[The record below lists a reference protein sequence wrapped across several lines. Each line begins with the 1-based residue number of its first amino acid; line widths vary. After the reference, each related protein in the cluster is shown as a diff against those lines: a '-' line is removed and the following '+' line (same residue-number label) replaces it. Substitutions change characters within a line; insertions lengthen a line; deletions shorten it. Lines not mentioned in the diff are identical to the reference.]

1 MKIKRL
7 FHRTINRL
15 LAPAGIMI
23 VRATPQTIGGQ
34 SISDEQ
40 AIAEAQRRGI
50 SAGLYLEE
58 LFGKIGRAQK
68 IIDRM
73 RTDGAF
79 SEDLNVVCEI
89 GPGSGLYIE
98 KVLEI
103 TTPDHYEVYE
113 IAENRAKF
121 LAREYPVISQPTDG
135 FTLTHTPS
143 GTVQLVHAHGVFVA
157 LQFLTSYSYF
167 KEIVRVTA
175 PEGYAVFDI
184 ISEDCLDEDTV
195 DLWLNSNLRYPSFLS
210 KKYVIDFF
218 NRHGFHLVDDF
229 RLPLLVQGDSCYLV
243 FKREPK

>member
-1 MKIKRL
+1 MQVKRL

-15 LAPAGIMI
+15 LAPAGIRI
-23 VRATPQTIGGQ
+23 VRVTSPTIGGQ
-34 SISDEQ
+34 PISDEQ

-73 RTDGAF
+73 KTVGAL
-79 SEDLNVVCEI
+79 SEDLSVVCEI

-98 KVLEI
+98 KILGIASPDRYEI
-103 TTPDHYEVYE
+103 YE
-113 IAENRAKF
+113 IAGNRAKF
-121 LAREYPVISQPTDG
+121 LAREHPVISQPTDG
-135 FTLTHTPS
+135 CTLTHTPS
-143 GTVQLVHAHGVFVA
+143 ATVQLVHAHGVFVA

-195 DLWLNSNLRYPSFLS
+195 DLWLNSSLRYPSFLS

-218 NRHGFHLVDDF
+218 NQHGFHLVDDF
-229 RLPLLVQGDSCYLV
+229 KLPLLVQGDSCYLV
-243 FKREPK
+243 FKREPS

>member
-1 MKIKRL
+1 MQVKRL

-15 LAPAGIMI
+15 LAPAGIKI
-23 VRATPQTIGGQ
+23 VRVTSPTIGGQ
-34 SISDEQ
+34 PISDEQ

-73 RTDGAF
+73 KTVGAL
-79 SEDLNVVCEI
+79 SEDLSVVCEI

-98 KVLEI
+98 KVLGIASPDRYEI
-103 TTPDHYEVYE
+103 YE
-113 IAENRAKF
+113 IARNRAKF
-121 LAREYPVISQPTDG
+121 LAREHPVISQPTDG
-135 FTLTHTPS
+135 CTLTHTPS
-143 GTVQLVHAHGVFVA
+143 ATVQLVHAHGVFVA

-218 NRHGFHLVDDF
+218 NQHGFHLVDDF
-229 RLPLLVQGDSCYLV
+229 KLPLLVQGDSCYLV
-243 FKREPK
+243 FKREPR

>member
-1 MKIKRL
+1 MQVKRL

-15 LAPAGIMI
+15 LAPAGIKI
-23 VRATPQTIGGQ
+23 VRVTSPTIGGQ
-34 SISDEQ
+34 PISDEQ

-58 LFGKIGRAQK
+58 LFGKIGRAQR

-73 RTDGAF
+73 KTVGAL
-79 SEDLNVVCEI
+79 SEDLSVVCEI

-98 KVLEI
+98 KVLGIASPDRYEI
-103 TTPDHYEVYE
+103 YE
-113 IAENRAKF
+113 IARNRAKF
-121 LAREYPVISQPTDG
+121 LAREHPVISQPTDG
-135 FTLTHTPS
+135 CTLTHTPS
-143 GTVQLVHAHGVFVA
+143 ATVQLVHAHGVFVA

-218 NRHGFHLVDDF
+218 NQHGFHLVDDF
-229 RLPLLVQGDSCYLV
+229 KLPLLVQGDSCYLV
-243 FKREPK
+243 FKREPR

>member
-1 MKIKRL
+1 MRVKRL
-7 FHRTINRL
+7 LNRSIKKL
-15 LAPAGIMI
+15 LAAAGLAI
-23 VRATPQTIGGQ
+23 VRTTPQTIGGQ
-34 SISDEQ
+34 PISDEH

-50 SAGLYLEE
+50 SVGLYLEE

-73 RTDGAF
+73 KTLGAF

-89 GPGSGLYIE
+89 GPGSGVYIE

-103 TTPDHYEVYE
+103 ATPDRYEIYE
-113 IAENRAKF
+113 IAENRAEF

-135 FTLTHTPS
+135 FILTHTPS

-218 NRHGFHLVDDF
+218 NRHSFHLVDDF
-229 RLPLLVQGDSCYLV
+229 RLPLLVQGDSRYLV
-243 FKREPK
+243 FKRESK

>member
-1 MKIKRL
+1 MRVKRL
-7 FHRTINRL
+7 LNRSIKKL
-15 LAPAGIMI
+15 LAAAGLAI
-23 VRATPQTIGGQ
+23 VRTAPQTIGGQ
-34 SISDEQ
+34 PISDAH

-58 LFGKIGRAQK
+58 LFGKFGRAQM

-73 RTDGAF
+73 KTVGAF

-89 GPGSGLYIE
+89 GPGSGVYIE
-98 KVLEI
+98 KILEI
-103 TTPDHYEVYE
+103 ATPDRYEIYE
-113 IAENRAKF
+113 IAENRAEF

-218 NRHGFHLVDDF
+218 NRHSFHLVDDF
-229 RLPLLVQGDSCYLV
+229 RLPLLVQGDSRYLV
-243 FKREPK
+243 FKRESK